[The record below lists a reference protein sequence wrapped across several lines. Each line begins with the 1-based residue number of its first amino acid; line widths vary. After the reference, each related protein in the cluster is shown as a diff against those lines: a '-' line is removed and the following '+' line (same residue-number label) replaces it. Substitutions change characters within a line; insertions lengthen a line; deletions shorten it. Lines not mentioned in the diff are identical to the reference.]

1 MRNLNGTDLG
11 LDPLTG
17 DIAFEDGDL
26 VLIEGVDAV
35 AQTLKQR
42 LSFGLGEWF
51 LSINKGVPYF
61 QTILVKNPNIAA
73 IEGIFR
79 NTILSTPG
87 VLELLSLDFDFD
99 SRNRVFEVNFEA
111 RSQQGNINFSEIIGV

>member
-51 LSINKGVPYF
+51 LSINEGVPYF

>member
-51 LSINKGVPYF
+51 LSINEGVPYF
-61 QTILVKNPNIAA
+61 QTILLKNPNIAA

>member
-51 LSINKGVPYF
+51 LSINEGVPYF

-73 IEGIFR
+73 IEGLFR